1 MTARRITMQFNVTT
15 LTQQSPAVKRVMEY
29 LGAQESAILRRER
42 TSGVIRSGAMIEEA
56 GLGSVLSF
64 LDNDVFHSASEAEK
78 QDLILRTMALRLN
91 MAVVPAGS
99 AAGQAAAAV
108 KPVHQPAPAEEA
120 RSAAATSPEAP
131 EAVQV
136 DSSDEP
142 EVQAPAAEPAKP
154 ANPAASAV
162 AQRFKKLGGA

>member
-99 AAGQAAAAV
+99 AGGQAAAV
-108 KPVHQPAPAEEA
+108 KSAHQPAAAEEA
-120 RSAAATSPEAP
+120 RPEAATSSEAS
-131 EAVQV
+131 EVVQV
-136 DSSDEP
+136 DSSGKP
-142 EVQAPAAEPAKP
+142 EMEAPAAEPAKS

-162 AQRFKKLGGA
+162 AMRFKKLGGA

>member
-64 LDNDVFHSASEAEK
+64 LDNDVFHSATEAEK

-99 AAGQAAAAV
+99 VAGQAAAAV
-108 KPVHQPAPAEEA
+108 KPAHQPAPAEEL
-120 RSAAATSPEAP
+120 RPAATSSEAP
-131 EAVQV
+131 EAIQV
-136 DSSDEP
+136 DSSGEAEP
-142 EVQAPAAEPAKP
+142 EAPAEEPVKP

>member
-99 AAGQAAAAV
+99 AAV